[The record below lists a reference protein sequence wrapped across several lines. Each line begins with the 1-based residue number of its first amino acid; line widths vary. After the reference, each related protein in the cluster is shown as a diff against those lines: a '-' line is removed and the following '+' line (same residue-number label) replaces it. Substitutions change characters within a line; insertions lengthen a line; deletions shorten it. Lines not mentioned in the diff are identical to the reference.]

1 MPSGPH
7 VIAMATPDDGPPV
20 LRPRISRHKSA
31 GATVPTDQQVA
42 SHLVVQAARRL
53 EIVSTVAFIAVLL
66 LWLLVNFFTG
76 QLASE
81 FASPLQWAP
90 PIAALTSSAAMLLIA
105 RSGRWSSATLI
116 RIGLVYEVVMS
127 LAVVCG
133 AYFVAFQGLDASD
146 LTDDRIGINGVVPW
160 TMFFTVLVPAR
171 PREALIALVIS
182 NAFVPLL
189 YVQQVTIGAAPALSV
204 SQFLTIF
211 VLPYA
216 ATIALSYVAARVVH
230 SLGVEVRR
238 AHDLGSYRLDV
249 LLGKGGMG
257 EVWRASHRM
266 LARPAAIKLI
276 RRETLARDPA
286 LAATAVER
294 FEREAQVIASLQ
306 SPHTV
311 ALYDFGV
318 TDDGSL
324 FYVMELLEGVNLESL
339 VRKFGPLPPERVVYL
354 LRQACASLA
363 EAHHRGL
370 VHRDIKP
377 ANIYL
382 CHRGMEHDVV
392 KVLDFGI
399 VKKAVTDDEPAVR
412 ALTRAND
419 IAGTPDYMA
428 PEIAM
433 GTASVDRRADIYA
446 LGCVAFWLLTGR
458 PVFEEA
464 TPIAA
469 IIAHVQ
475 RQPIPPST
483 ATELDV
489 PAALDRIVLECLAK
503 EPDARPATADA
514 LSTRLGAI
522 SFARPWTE
530 QSAAQWWDAYRPSSP
545 PLDAPAETT
554 TAGMHVPRMRE
565 TTTSLEAGG
574 KAEI

>member
-1 MPSGPH
+1 
-7 VIAMATPDDGPPV
+7 MATLDDRPAV
-20 LRPRISRHKSA
+20 LRPRISAHKSA

-53 EIVSTVAFIAVLL
+53 EIVSTAALVATLL
-66 LWLLVNFFTG
+66 LWLLVNFIEG
-76 QLASE
+76 ELANE

-105 RSGRWSSATLI
+105 RSGRWSSAMLI
-116 RIGLVYEVVMS
+116 RIGLIYEVVMS
-127 LAVVCG
+127 LSVVSG
-133 AYFVAFQGLDASD
+133 AYLVAFQGLGASD
-146 LTDDRIGINGVVPW
+146 LTSDRIGINGVALW

-189 YVQQVTIGAAPALSV
+189 YLQQVHVGIAPALGMG
-204 SQFLTIF
+204 QFIQIF

-216 ATIALSYVAARVVH
+216 ATIVLSYVAARVVH
-230 SLGVEVRR
+230 HLGVEVRR

-249 LLGKGGMG
+249 LLGRGGMG

-276 RRETLARDPA
+276 RRDTLARDPVM
-286 LAATAVER
+286 AATAVDR

-311 ALYDFGV
+311 ELYDFGV

-324 FYVMELLEGVNLESL
+324 FYVMELLDGVNLETL

-354 LRQACASLA
+354 LRQACSSLA

-382 CHRGMEHDVV
+382 CHRGMEYDVV

-399 VKKAVTDDEPAVR
+399 VKKAVTEDEPAVR
-412 ALTRAND
+412 VLTGAND
-419 IAGTPDYMA
+419 ITGTPDYMA

-433 GTASVDRRADIYA
+433 GAASVDGRADLYA

-464 TPIAA
+464 TPMAA

-483 ATELDV
+483 TTEFEV
-489 PAALDRIVLECLAK
+489 PAALDQIVLDCLAK
-503 EPDARPATADA
+503 DPEARPANADA
-514 LSTRLGAI
+514 LSTRLAAI

-530 QSAAQWWDAYRPSSP
+530 QSAVRWWDAYRPSSP
-545 PLDAPAETT
+545 PLDASAQTTRTGAHVSPTQTT
-554 TAGMHVPRMRE
+554 TRV
-565 TTTSLEAGG
+565 
-574 KAEI
+574 

>member
-1 MPSGPH
+1 
-7 VIAMATPDDGPPV
+7 MATRDDGRAV
-20 LRPRISRHKSA
+20 LRPRISPHKSA
-31 GATVPTDQQVA
+31 DPTVPTDQQVA

-53 EIVSTVAFIAVLL
+53 EIVSSVALVAVLL
-66 LWLLVNFFTG
+66 LWLLVNFFEG
-76 QLASE
+76 EIANELASP
-81 FASPLQWAP
+81 AQWAP

-127 LAVVCG
+127 VSVACG
-133 AYFVAFQGLDASD
+133 AYLVAFQGVDASV
-146 LTDDRIGINGVVPW
+146 LTNERIGVNAVVPW

-189 YVQQVTIGAAPALSV
+189 YLQQVHIGAAPALSIG
-204 SQFLTIF
+204 QFVPIF
-211 VLPYA
+211 VVPYA
-216 ATIALSYVAARVVH
+216 ANTVLAYVAARVVH

-249 LLGKGGMG
+249 LLGRGGMG

-276 RRETLARDPA
+276 RRDTLARDPA
-286 LAATAVER
+286 LAATAVDR

-324 FYVMELLEGVNLESL
+324 FYVMELLEGVNLETL

-354 LRQACASLA
+354 LRQACSSLA

-399 VKKAVTDDEPAVR
+399 VKKAVTDNEPAAR
-412 ALTRAND
+412 ALTTAND
-419 IAGTPDYMA
+419 IAGTPDFMA

-433 GTASVDRRADIYA
+433 GASNIDGRADIYA

-464 TPIAA
+464 TPMAA
-469 IIAHVQ
+469 IIAHV
-475 RQPIPPST
+475 RNQPMPPST
-483 ATELDV
+483 ATEFEV
-489 PAALDRIVLECLAK
+489 PAAMDQIILDCLAK
-503 EPDARPATADA
+503 DPEARPATAEA
-514 LSTRLGAI
+514 LSTRLAAI

-530 QSAAQWWDAYRPSSP
+530 QSAVRWWDAYRPSST
-545 PLDAPAETT
+545 PLDPPDQTT
-554 TAGMHVPRMRE
+554 MAGVRVSPTQA
-565 TTTSLEAGG
+565 TTRLAADG
-574 KAEI
+574 KADA

>member
-1 MPSGPH
+1 MTDEGR
-7 VIAMATPDDGPPV
+7 PV
-20 LRPRISRHKSA
+20 LRARRKSGGTTA
-31 GATVPTDQQVA
+31 PTDQQQVA

-53 EIVSTVAFIAVLL
+53 EIVSTVALIAVLL
-66 LWLLVNFFTG
+66 LWLLVNFLENE
-76 QLASE
+76 LANE

-90 PIAALTSSAAMLLIA
+90 PIAALTSSTAMLLIA

-116 RIGLVYEVVMS
+116 RIGLVYEVVM
-127 LAVVCG
+127 AVSVASG
-133 AYFVAFQGLDASD
+133 AYLVAFQGLDASD
-146 LTDDRIGINGVVPW
+146 LSNDRIGFNGVVPW

-189 YVQQVTIGAAPALSV
+189 YLQQVYVGAAPALRV
-204 SQFLTIF
+204 GDFVPIF
-211 VLPYA
+211 VLPYVA
-216 ATIALSYVAARVVH
+216 NIVLSYVAARVVH

-238 AHDLGSYRLDV
+238 AHDLGSYRLEV
-249 LLGKGGMG
+249 LLGRGGMG

-276 RRETLARDPA
+276 RRDTLARDPA
-286 LAATAVER
+286 MASTAVDR

-324 FYVMELLEGVNLESL
+324 FYVMELLEGVNLERL
-339 VRKFGPLPPERVVYL
+339 VKKFGPLPPERVVYL

-377 ANIYL
+377 ANLYL
-382 CHRGMEHDVV
+382 CQRGMEHDVV

-399 VKKAVTDDEPAVR
+399 VKKVVSDDEPAAR
-412 ALTRAND
+412 ELTRAHEV
-419 IAGTPDYMA
+419 AGTPDFMA

-433 GTASVDRRADIYA
+433 GAGNVDGRADLYA

-458 PVFEEA
+458 PVFEET
-464 TPIAA
+464 TPMAA

-483 ATELDV
+483 ATEFEV
-489 PAALDRIVLECLAK
+489 PAALDQIILDLLAK
-503 EPDARPATADA
+503 DPGARPANADV
-514 LSTRLGAI
+514 LSARLAAI

-530 QSAAQWWDAYRPSSP
+530 QSALRWWDAYRPSSAS
-545 PLDAPAETT
+545 LDAFAETT
-554 TAGMHVPRMRE
+554 SAALPVSPTQA
-565 TTTSLEAGG
+565 TTRLQAGG
-574 KAEI
+574 KAEV

>member
-1 MPSGPH
+1 
-7 VIAMATPDDGPPV
+7 MANAGERPAV
-20 LRPRISRHKSA
+20 LRPRIGRHRSA
-31 GATVPTDQQVA
+31 GATVPTDHLVA

-53 EIVSTVAFIAVLL
+53 EIVSSVALVAVLL
-66 LWLLVNFFTG
+66 LWLLVNFFECEI
-76 QLASE
+76 ANE
-81 FASPLQWAP
+81 FASPAQWAP

-127 LAVVCG
+127 VSVACG
-133 AYFVAFQGLDASD
+133 AYLVAFHGLAASE
-146 LTDDRIGINGVVPW
+146 LTNDRIGVNGVVPW

-171 PREALIALVIS
+171 PREALVALVIS

-189 YVQQVTIGAAPALSV
+189 YLQQVQIGAAPALSV
-204 SQFLTIF
+204 GQFLPMF

-216 ATIALSYVAARVVH
+216 ANTVLAYVAARVVH

-249 LLGKGGMG
+249 LLGRGGMG

-276 RRETLARDPA
+276 RRDTLARDPS
-286 LAATAVER
+286 LAATAIDR

-324 FYVMELLEGVNLESL
+324 FYVMELLEGVNLEVL
-339 VRKFGPLPPERVVYL
+339 VRKFWPLPPERVVYL
-354 LRQACASLA
+354 LRQVCSSLA

-412 ALTRAND
+412 ALTGAND
-419 IAGTPDYMA
+419 IAGTPDFMA
-428 PEIAM
+428 PEIAT
-433 GTASVDRRADIYA
+433 GASNIDGRADIYA
-446 LGCVAFWLLTGR
+446 LGCVAFWLLTAR

-464 TPIAA
+464 TPLAA
-469 IIAHVQ
+469 IIAHV
-475 RQPIPPST
+475 RGHPIPPST
-483 ATELDV
+483 ATEFDV
-489 PAALDRIVLECLAK
+489 PAALDQIILDCLAK
-503 EPDARPATADA
+503 DPEARPALEIGGRPMSEATEAAELRGLPRDQR
-514 LSTRLGAI
+514 LSHPRPA
-522 SFARPWTE
+522 ARP
-530 QSAAQWWDAYRPSSP
+530 AD
-545 PLDAPAETT
+545 LDPDPARDLGLAPADDRILPC
-554 TAGMHVPRMRE
+554 TAAASR
-565 TTTSLEAGG
+565 TCL
-574 KAEI
+574 

>member
-1 MPSGPH
+1 
-7 VIAMATPDDGPPV
+7 MANPDDGPAV
-20 LRPRISRHKSA
+20 LRHRIGRHKSA
-31 GATVPTDQQVA
+31 AATAPTDQQVA

-53 EIVSTVAFIAVLL
+53 EIVSSVALVAVLL
-66 LWLLVNFFTG
+66 LWLLVNFLEG
-76 QLASE
+76 EIANE
-81 FASPLQWAP
+81 FASPAQWAP

-105 RSGRWSSATLI
+105 RSGRWSSPTLI

-127 LAVVCG
+127 ISVACG
-133 AYFVAFQGLDASD
+133 AYLVAFHGLDASD
-146 LTDDRIGINGVVPW
+146 LTNDRIGFNGVAPW

-171 PREALIALVIS
+171 PREALLALVLS

-189 YVQQVTIGAAPALSV
+189 YLQQVHIGAAPALSV
-204 SQFLTIF
+204 GQFVPIF

-216 ATIALSYVAARVVH
+216 ANTVLSYVAARVVH

-238 AHDLGSYRLDV
+238 AHDLGSYRLDM
-249 LLGKGGMG
+249 LLGRGGMG

-276 RRETLARDPA
+276 RRDTLARDPA
-286 LAATAVER
+286 LAATAVDR

-324 FYVMELLEGVNLESL
+324 FYVMELLEGVNLEGL
-339 VRKFGPLPPERVVYL
+339 VRQFGPLPAERVVYL
-354 LRQACASLA
+354 LRQVCSSLA
-363 EAHHRGL
+363 EAHHHGL
-370 VHRDIKP
+370 VHRDVKP

-382 CHRGMEHDVV
+382 CHRGMEYDVV

-399 VKKAVTDDEPAVR
+399 VKKAVTDNEPTVR
-412 ALTRAND
+412 ELTRAND
-419 IAGTPDYMA
+419 IAGTPNYMA

-433 GTASVDRRADIYA
+433 STASVDGRADLYA
-446 LGCVAFWLLTGR
+446 VGCVAFWLLTGR

-464 TPIAA
+464 TPMAT

-483 ATELDV
+483 ATEFEV
-489 PAALDRIVLECLAK
+489 PAALDEIILDCLAK
-503 EPDARPATADA
+503 DPAARPASADV
-514 LSTRLGAI
+514 LSTRLAAI

-530 QSAAQWWDAYRPSSP
+530 QSAVRWWDVYRPSSAP
-545 PLDAPAETT
+545 IDVSAESTRAAVRVSPTAATTRLDP
-554 TAGMHVPRMRE
+554 
-565 TTTSLEAGG
+565 GG
-574 KAEI
+574 KPRSEIY

>member
-1 MPSGPH
+1 MTDEGR
-7 VIAMATPDDGPPV
+7 PV
-20 LRPRISRHKSA
+20 LHARRKSA
-31 GATVPTDQQVA
+31 GTTAPTDQQQVA

-53 EIVSTVAFIAVLL
+53 EIVSTVALIAVLL
-66 LWLLVNFFTG
+66 LWLLVNFLENE
-76 QLASE
+76 LANE

-116 RIGLVYEVVMS
+116 RIGLVYEVVM
-127 LAVVCG
+127 AVSVASG
-133 AYFVAFQGLDASD
+133 AYLVAFQGLDASD
-146 LTDDRIGINGVVPW
+146 LSNDRIGFNGVVPW

-189 YVQQVTIGAAPALSV
+189 YLQQVYVGAAPALRV
-204 SQFLTIF
+204 GDFVPIF
-211 VLPYA
+211 VLPYVA
-216 ATIALSYVAARVVH
+216 NIVLSYVAARVVH

-238 AHDLGSYRLDV
+238 AHDLGSYRLEV
-249 LLGKGGMG
+249 LLGRGGMG

-276 RRETLARDPA
+276 RRDTLARDPA
-286 LAATAVER
+286 MASTAVDR

-324 FYVMELLEGVNLESL
+324 FYVMELLEGVNLERL
-339 VRKFGPLPPERVVYL
+339 VKKFGPLPPERVVYL

-377 ANIYL
+377 ANLYL
-382 CHRGMEHDVV
+382 CQRGMEHDVV

-399 VKKAVTDDEPAVR
+399 VKKVVSDDEPAAR
-412 ALTRAND
+412 ELTRAHEV
-419 IAGTPDYMA
+419 AGTPDFMA

-433 GTASVDRRADIYA
+433 GAGNVDGRADLYA

-458 PVFEEA
+458 PVFEET
-464 TPIAA
+464 TPMAA

-483 ATELDV
+483 ATEFEV
-489 PAALDRIVLECLAK
+489 PAALDQIILDLLAK
-503 EPDARPATADA
+503 DPGARPANADV
-514 LSTRLGAI
+514 LSARLAAI

-530 QSAAQWWDAYRPSSP
+530 QSALRWWDAYRPSSAS
-545 PLDAPAETT
+545 LDAFAETT
-554 TAGMHVPRMRE
+554 SAALPVSPTQA
-565 TTTSLEAGG
+565 TTRLQAGG
-574 KAEI
+574 KAEV

>member
-1 MPSGPH
+1 
-7 VIAMATPDDGPPV
+7 MATTDEGRPV
-20 LRPRISRHKSA
+20 LRARRKWTST
-31 GATVPTDQQVA
+31 TVPTNQQVA

-53 EIVSTVAFIAVLL
+53 EIVSTVAFGAVLL
-66 LWLLVNFFTG
+66 LWLLVNFLEG
-76 QLASE
+76 ELANE

-90 PIAALTSSAAMLLIA
+90 PIAALASSAAMLLIA

-127 LAVVCG
+127 LSVVCG
-133 AYFVAFQGLDASD
+133 AYLVAFQGLDAPD
-146 LTDDRIGINGVVPW
+146 LSNDRIGINGVALW

-189 YVQQVTIGAAPALSV
+189 YIQQVSIGAAPALGV
-204 SQFLTIF
+204 SQFLPIF

-216 ATIALSYVAARVVH
+216 ATIVLSYVAARVVH

-238 AHDLGSYRLDV
+238 AHDLGSYRLEA
-249 LLGKGGMG
+249 LLGRGGMG

-276 RRETLARDPA
+276 RRDTLARDPA
-286 LAATAVER
+286 MAATAVDR

-318 TDDGSL
+318 TDDGAL
-324 FYVMELLEGVNLESL
+324 FYVMELLEGVNLDTL
-339 VRKFGPLPPERVVYL
+339 VKRFGPLPPERVVYL
-354 LRQACASLA
+354 LRQACSSLA

-399 VKKAVTDDEPAVR
+399 VKKVVADDEPAAR
-412 ALTRAND
+412 ELTRANGV
-419 IAGTPDYMA
+419 AGTPEYMA
-428 PEIAM
+428 PEIAI
-433 GTASVDRRADIYA
+433 GTESVDGRADIYA

-458 PVFEEA
+458 PVFEER
-464 TPIAA
+464 TPMAA
-469 IIAHVQ
+469 IIAHVN
-475 RQPIPPST
+475 RQPIPPGT
-483 ATELDV
+483 ATEFEV
-489 PAALDRIVLECLAK
+489 PAALDQIILDCLAK
-503 EPDARPATADA
+503 DPEARPASADV
-514 LSTRLGAI
+514 LSTRLAAI
-522 SFARPWTE
+522 SFAQPWTE
-530 QSAAQWWDAYRPSSP
+530 QSAVRWWDAYRPSSA
-545 PLDAPAETT
+545 PLDASEETT
-554 TAGMHVPRMRE
+554 RAGVPVSPTQA
-565 TTTSLEAGG
+565 TTRLEAGG

>member
-1 MPSGPH
+1 
-7 VIAMATPDDGPPV
+7 MATRDDGRAV
-20 LRPRISRHKSA
+20 LRPRISPHKSA
-31 GATVPTDQQVA
+31 DPTVPTDQQVA

-53 EIVSTVAFIAVLL
+53 DIVSSVALVAVLL
-66 LWLLVNFFTG
+66 LWFLVNFFEG
-76 QLASE
+76 EIANELASP
-81 FASPLQWAP
+81 AQWAP

-127 LAVVCG
+127 VSVACG
-133 AYFVAFQGLDASD
+133 AYLVAFQGVDASV
-146 LTDDRIGINGVVPW
+146 LTNERIGVNAVVPW

-189 YVQQVTIGAAPALSV
+189 YLQQVHTGAAPALSV
-204 SQFLTIF
+204 GQFVPIF
-211 VLPYA
+211 VVPYA
-216 ATIALSYVAARVVH
+216 ANTALAYVAARVVH

-249 LLGKGGMG
+249 LLGRGGMG

-276 RRETLARDPA
+276 RRDTLARDPA
-286 LAATAVER
+286 LAATAVDR

-324 FYVMELLEGVNLESL
+324 FYVMELLEGVNLETL

-354 LRQACASLA
+354 LRQACSSLA

-399 VKKAVTDDEPAVR
+399 VKKAVTDNEPASR
-412 ALTRAND
+412 ALTTAND
-419 IAGTPDYMA
+419 IAGTPDFMA

-433 GTASVDRRADIYA
+433 GASNIDGRADIYA

-464 TPIAA
+464 TPMAA
-469 IIAHVQ
+469 IIAHV
-475 RQPIPPST
+475 RDQPIPPST
-483 ATELDV
+483 ATEFEV
-489 PAALDRIVLECLAK
+489 PAALDQIILDCLAK
-503 EPDARPATADA
+503 DPEARPATAQA
-514 LSTRLGAI
+514 LSTRLAAI

-530 QSAAQWWDAYRPSSP
+530 QSAVRWWDSYRPSSA
-545 PLDAPAETT
+545 PLDAPDQTT
-554 TAGMHVPRMRE
+554 MAGVRVSPTQA
-565 TTTSLEAGG
+565 TTRLEADG
-574 KAEI
+574 KADV

>member
-1 MPSGPH
+1 MTDEGR
-7 VIAMATPDDGPPV
+7 PV
-20 LRPRISRHKSA
+20 LRARRKSGGTTA
-31 GATVPTDQQVA
+31 PTDQQQVA

-53 EIVSTVAFIAVLL
+53 EIVSTVALIAVLL
-66 LWLLVNFFTG
+66 LWLLVNFLENE
-76 QLASE
+76 LANE

-116 RIGLVYEVVMS
+116 RIGLVYEVVM
-127 LAVVCG
+127 AVSVASG
-133 AYFVAFQGLDASD
+133 AYLVAFQGLDASD
-146 LTDDRIGINGVVPW
+146 LSNDRIGFNGVVPW

-189 YVQQVTIGAAPALSV
+189 YLQQVYVGAAPALRV
-204 SQFLTIF
+204 GDFVPIF
-211 VLPYA
+211 VLPYVA
-216 ATIALSYVAARVVH
+216 NIVLSYVAARVVH

-238 AHDLGSYRLDV
+238 AHDLGSYRLEV
-249 LLGKGGMG
+249 LLGRGGMG

-276 RRETLARDPA
+276 RRDTLARDPA
-286 LAATAVER
+286 MASTAVDR

-324 FYVMELLEGVNLESL
+324 FYVMELLEGVNLERL
-339 VRKFGPLPPERVVYL
+339 VKKFGPLPPERVVYL

-377 ANIYL
+377 ANLYL
-382 CHRGMEHDVV
+382 CQRGMEHDVV

-399 VKKAVTDDEPAVR
+399 VKKVVSDDEPAAR
-412 ALTRAND
+412 ELTRAHEV
-419 IAGTPDYMA
+419 AGTPDFMA

-433 GTASVDRRADIYA
+433 GAGNVDGRADLYA

-458 PVFEEA
+458 PVFEET
-464 TPIAA
+464 TPMAA

-483 ATELDV
+483 ATEFEV
-489 PAALDRIVLECLAK
+489 PAALDQIILDLLAK
-503 EPDARPATADA
+503 DPGARPANADV
-514 LSTRLGAI
+514 LSARLAAI

-530 QSAAQWWDAYRPSSP
+530 QSALRWWDAYRPSSAS
-545 PLDAPAETT
+545 LDAFAETT
-554 TAGMHVPRMRE
+554 SAALPVSPTQA
-565 TTTSLEAGG
+565 TTRLQAGG
-574 KAEI
+574 KAEV

>member
-1 MPSGPH
+1 
-7 VIAMATPDDGPPV
+7 MANPDDRPAV
-20 LRPRISRHKSA
+20 LRPRMGRHKSA
-31 GATVPTDQQVA
+31 VATVPTDHQVA
-42 SHLVVQAARRL
+42 SHLVVEAARRL
-53 EIVSTVAFIAVLL
+53 EIVSSVALVAVLL
-66 LWLLVNFFTG
+66 LWLLVNFFEG
-76 QLASE
+76 EIPNE
-81 FASPLQWAP
+81 FASPVQWAP

-127 LAVVCG
+127 VSVACG
-133 AYFVAFQGLDASD
+133 AYLVAFHGLAASD
-146 LTDDRIGINGVVPW
+146 LTNDRIGVNGVVPW

-189 YVQQVTIGAAPALSV
+189 YLQQVHIGAAPALSV
-204 SQFLTIF
+204 GQFIPIF

-216 ATIALSYVAARVVH
+216 ANTVLAYVAARVVH

-238 AHDLGSYRLDV
+238 AHDLGSYRLDM
-249 LLGKGGMG
+249 LLGRGGMG

-276 RRETLARDPA
+276 RRDTLARDPA
-286 LAATAVER
+286 LAATAVDR

-324 FYVMELLEGVNLESL
+324 FYVMELLEGVNLEAL
-339 VRKFGPLPPERVVYL
+339 VRQFGPLPAERVVYL
-354 LRQACASLA
+354 LRQVCSSLA
-363 EAHHRGL
+363 EAHHHGL
-370 VHRDIKP
+370 VHRDVKP

-382 CHRGMEHDVV
+382 CHRGMEYDVV

-399 VKKAVTDDEPAVR
+399 VKKAVTDDEPTVR
-412 ALTRAND
+412 ELTRAND
-419 IAGTPDYMA
+419 IAGTPNYMA

-433 GTASVDRRADIYA
+433 GAASVDGRADLYA
-446 LGCVAFWLLTGR
+446 VGCVAFWLLTGR

-464 TPIAA
+464 TPMAT

-483 ATELDV
+483 ATEFEV
-489 PAALDRIVLECLAK
+489 PAALDQIILDCLAK
-503 EPDARPATADA
+503 DPEARPATADV
-514 LSTRLGAI
+514 LSTRLAAI

-530 QSAAQWWDAYRPSSP
+530 QSAVRWWDAYRPSSA
-545 PLDAPAETT
+545 PLDVSDQSTRAAVHVSPTSATT
-554 TAGMHVPRMRE
+554 RP
-565 TTTSLEAGG
+565 
-574 KAEI
+574 

>member
-1 MPSGPH
+1 
-7 VIAMATPDDGPPV
+7 MATSDDGRPV
-20 LRPRISRHKSA
+20 LRARRKSA
-31 GATVPTDQQVA
+31 TATVPTDQQVA

-53 EIVSTVAFIAVLL
+53 EIVSTVALLAVLL
-66 LWLLVNFFTG
+66 LWLLVNFLEG
-76 QLASE
+76 AIADE
-81 FASPLQWAP
+81 FASPEQWAP

-127 LAVVCG
+127 VSVACG
-133 AYFVAFQGLDASD
+133 TYLVAFHGLAAPD
-146 LTDDRIGINGVVPW
+146 LTNDRIGVNGVVPW

-171 PREALIALVIS
+171 PREALIALVLS

-189 YVQQVTIGAAPALSV
+189 YLQQVHVGVAPALSV
-204 SQFLTIF
+204 GQFIPIF

-216 ATIALSYVAARVVH
+216 ANIVLSYVAARVVH

-238 AHDLGSYRLDV
+238 AHDLGSYRLEM
-249 LLGKGGMG
+249 LLGRGGMG

-276 RRETLARDPA
+276 RRDTLARDPA
-286 LAATAVER
+286 MAATAVDR

-324 FYVMELLEGVNLESL
+324 YYVMELLEGVNLERL

-354 LRQACASLA
+354 LRQACSSLA

-377 ANIYL
+377 ANLYL
-382 CHRGMEHDVV
+382 CQRGMECDVV

-399 VKKAVTDDEPAVR
+399 VKKVATDDEPAAR
-412 ALTRAND
+412 ELTRANNV
-419 IAGTPDYMA
+419 AGTPDYMA

-433 GTASVDRRADIYA
+433 GAGNIDARVDIYA

-458 PVFEEA
+458 PVFEEK
-464 TPIAA
+464 TPMAA
-469 IIAHVQ
+469 IIAHVKN
-475 RQPIPPST
+475 QPIPPST
-483 ATELDV
+483 ATEFDV
-489 PAALDRIVLECLAK
+489 PAALDQIVLDCLAK
-503 EPDARPATADA
+503 DPNARPVTAEA

-530 QSAAQWWDAYRPSSP
+530 QSAVRWWEAYRPSSVS
-545 PLDAPAETT
+545 LDTLAETT
-554 TAGMHVPRMRE
+554 
-565 TTTSLEAGG
+565 S
-574 KAEI
+574 AEIPASPTQATTRLQDGGRAEV

>member
-1 MPSGPH
+1 MTDQGR
-7 VIAMATPDDGPPV
+7 PV
-20 LRPRISRHKSA
+20 LRAHRK
-31 GATVPTDQQVA
+31 ATIATGPTDSRVA
-42 SHLVVQAARRL
+42 SHLVAQAARRL
-53 EIVSTVAFIAVLL
+53 EIVSSVALIAVLL
-66 LWLLVNFFTG
+66 LWLVVNFLEG
-76 QLASE
+76 ELDNE
-81 FASPLQWAP
+81 FSSPLQWAP
-90 PIAALTSSAAMLLIA
+90 PIAALTSSFAMLLIA

-127 LAVVCG
+127 LSVACG
-133 AYFVAFQGLDASD
+133 AYLVAFQGLNASD
-146 LTDDRIGINGVVPW
+146 LTNDRIGVNGVVPW

-171 PREALIALVIS
+171 PREALVALVLS

-189 YVQQVTIGAAPALSV
+189 YLQQVHVGVAPALSV
-204 SQFLTIF
+204 GQFTPIF

-216 ATIALSYVAARVVH
+216 ANIVLSYVAARVVH
-230 SLGVEVRR
+230 HLGVEIRR
-238 AHDLGSYRLDV
+238 AHDLGSYRLDA
-249 LLGKGGMG
+249 LLGRGGMG

-276 RRETLARDPA
+276 RRDTLARDPA
-286 LAATAVER
+286 MAATAVDR

-324 FYVMELLEGVNLESL
+324 FYVMELLEGVNLETL
-339 VRKFGPLPPERVVYL
+339 VKRFGPVPPERVVYL

-382 CHRGMEHDVV
+382 CQRGMEYDVV

-399 VKKAVTDDEPAVR
+399 VKKAVTDDEPSVR
-412 ALTRAND
+412 ELTRAND
-419 IAGTPDYMA
+419 VAGTPEYMA

-433 GTASVDRRADIYA
+433 GTGSVDGRTDIYA

-458 PVFEEA
+458 PVFEEK
-464 TPIAA
+464 TPMAA

-475 RQPIPPST
+475 RQPISPST
-483 ATELDV
+483 ATEFEV
-489 PAALDRIVLECLAK
+489 PPALDQIILDCLSK
-503 EPDARPATADA
+503 DPEARPATADA
-514 LSTRLGAI
+514 LSTRLAAI

-530 QSAAQWWDAYRPSSP
+530 QSAFRWWDAYRPSSP
-545 PLDAPAETT
+545 PLDVSEETT
-554 TAGMHVPRMRE
+554 MAGVRVSPTQA
-565 TTTSLEAGG
+565 TTRLEVDGR
-574 KAEI
+574 AEM

>member
-1 MPSGPH
+1 
-7 VIAMATPDDGPPV
+7 MATLDDRPAV
-20 LRPRISRHKSA
+20 LRPRISARKTA

-42 SHLVVQAARRL
+42 SHLAVQAAHRL
-53 EIVSTVAFIAVLL
+53 EIVSMAALVATLL
-66 LWLLVNFFTG
+66 LWLLVNFIAG
-76 QLASE
+76 ELANE
-81 FASPLQWAP
+81 FAPPLQWAP

-127 LAVVCG
+127 LSAVSG
-133 AYFVAFQGLDASD
+133 AYLVAFQGLGESD
-146 LTDDRIGINGVVPW
+146 LTSDRIGINGVALW

-189 YVQQVTIGAAPALSV
+189 YLQQVHVGIAPALGIGRFI
-204 SQFLTIF
+204 QIF

-230 SLGVEVRR
+230 HLGVEVRR
-238 AHDLGSYRLDV
+238 AHDLGSYRLEV
-249 LLGKGGMG
+249 LLGRGGMG

-276 RRETLARDPA
+276 RRDTLARDPA
-286 LAATAVER
+286 MAATAVDR

-324 FYVMELLEGVNLESL
+324 YYVMELLEGVNLETL

-354 LRQACASLA
+354 LRQACSSLA

-382 CHRGMEHDVV
+382 CQRGMEHDVV

-412 ALTRAND
+412 QLTRAND
-419 IAGTPDYMA
+419 IAGTPEYMA

-433 GTASVDRRADIYA
+433 GTASVDGRADLYA

-464 TPIAA
+464 TPMAA

-483 ATELDV
+483 TTEFEL
-489 PAALDRIVLECLAK
+489 PAALDQVVLDCLAK
-503 EPDARPATADA
+503 DPEARPADADA
-514 LSTRLGAI
+514 LSTRLAAI

-530 QSAAQWWDAYRPSSP
+530 QRAVRWWDAYRPSSA
-545 PLDAPAETT
+545 PLGSSADTT
-554 TAGMHVPRMRE
+554 RTGVPVSPTQA
-565 TTTSLEAGG
+565 TTRV
-574 KAEI
+574 

>member
-1 MPSGPH
+1 MSISHEGR
-7 VIAMATPDDGPPV
+7 PV
-20 LRPRISRHKSA
+20 LRPRHKSA
-31 GATVPTDQQVA
+31 STTVQTDQQVA

-53 EIVSTVAFIAVLL
+53 EIVSSVALMAVLL
-66 LWLLVNFFTG
+66 LWLLVNVLEG
-76 QLASE
+76 EIANELASAE
-81 FASPLQWAP
+81 QWAP
-90 PIAALTSSAAMLLIA
+90 PITALTSSALMLLIA
-105 RSGRWSSATLI
+105 RSGRFSSATLI

-127 LAVVCG
+127 VSVACG
-133 AYFVAFQGLDASD
+133 TYLVAFHGLSASD
-146 LTDDRIGINGVVPW
+146 LTNDRIGVNGVVPW

-171 PREALIALVIS
+171 PREALAALVVS

-189 YVQQVTIGAAPALSV
+189 YIQQVYAGVAPALSV
-204 SQFLTIF
+204 GQFVPIF

-216 ATIALSYVAARVVH
+216 ANIVLSYVAACVIHR
-230 SLGVEVRR
+230 LGVEVRQ

-249 LLGKGGMG
+249 LLGRGGMG

-276 RRETLARDPA
+276 RRDTLALDPA
-286 LAATAVER
+286 LAATAVDR

-306 SPHTV
+306 SPNTV

-324 FYVMELLEGVNLESL
+324 FYVMELLEGVNLETL
-339 VRKFGPLPPERVVYL
+339 VKKFGPLPPERVVYL
-354 LRQACASLA
+354 MRQACSSLA

-399 VKKAVTDDEPAVR
+399 VKKAAVADDEPAAR
-412 ALTRAND
+412 ELTRANQV
-419 IAGTPDYMA
+419 AGTPEYMA
-428 PEIAM
+428 PETVT
-433 GTASVDRRADIYA
+433 GHGVVDSRADLYA

-458 PVFEEA
+458 PVFEEK
-464 TPIAA
+464 TPMAA

-475 RQPIPPST
+475 QQPIAPST
-483 ATELDV
+483 ATEFEV
-489 PAALDRIVLECLAK
+489 PAALDQLILECLAK
-503 EPDARPATADA
+503 DPEARPVSAEV
-514 LSTRLGAI
+514 LSTRLAAI

-530 QSAAQWWDAYRPSSP
+530 QSALHWWDAYRPSSP
-545 PLDAPAETT
+545 PLDVSNETT
-554 TAGMHVPRMRE
+554 RTGMPVPATAA
-565 TTTSLEAGG
+565 TTRF
-574 KAEI
+574 

>member
-1 MPSGPH
+1 
-7 VIAMATPDDGPPV
+7 MATPDDERPV
-20 LRPRISRHKSA
+20 LRARRKSP
-31 GATVPTDQQVA
+31 GTTGPTDQQVA

-53 EIVSTVAFIAVLL
+53 EIVSTVALVSVLL
-66 LWLLVNFFTG
+66 FWLLVNFLEG
-76 QLASE
+76 ELANE
-81 FASPLQWAP
+81 FGSLQQWAP
-90 PIAALTSSAAMLLIA
+90 PIGALTSSAAMLLIA
-105 RSGRWSSATLI
+105 RSRRWSSATLI

-127 LAVVCG
+127 VSVTCG
-133 AYFVAFQGLDASD
+133 TYLVAFQGMDAAFFS
-146 LTDDRIGINGVVPW
+146 TDRIGVNAVVPW

-171 PREALIALVIS
+171 PRDALVALVIS

-189 YVQQVTIGAAPALSV
+189 YLQQVQAGSAPALSLG
-204 SQFLTIF
+204 QFLPVF
-211 VLPYA
+211 VLPYTA
-216 ATIALSYVAARVVH
+216 NIVLAYVAARVVH

-249 LLGKGGMG
+249 LLGRGGMG

-276 RRETLARDPA
+276 RRDALARDPA
-286 LAATAVER
+286 MAATAVDR

-324 FYVMELLEGVNLESL
+324 FYVMELLEGVNLDTL
-339 VRKFGPLPPERVVYL
+339 VKKFGPVPPERVVYL

-382 CHRGMEHDVV
+382 WQRGMEHDVV

-399 VKKAVTDDEPAVR
+399 VKKGIAEDGPEART
-412 ALTRAND
+412 LTRAND
-419 IAGTPDYMA
+419 VAGTPDYMA

-433 GTASVDRRADIYA
+433 GTGSIDGRADIYA

-458 PVFEEA
+458 PVFEEKTA
-464 TPIAA
+464 MAA
-469 IIAHVQ
+469 IVAHVH

-483 ATELDV
+483 ATEFAV
-489 PAALDRIVLECLAK
+489 PAALDHIVLDCLAK
-503 EPDARPATADA
+503 DPEARPATADA
-514 LSTRLGAI
+514 LATRLAAI

-530 QSAAQWWDAYRPSSP
+530 QSAFRWWDAYRPSSA
-545 PLDAPAETT
+545 PLDASAATTKADGRIPPAPAAT
-554 TAGMHVPRMRE
+554 G
-565 TTTSLEAGG
+565 LEAGG
-574 KAEI
+574 RARI

>member
-1 MPSGPH
+1 
-7 VIAMATPDDGPPV
+7 MATRDEGRPV
-20 LRPRISRHKSA
+20 LRARHKSA
-31 GATVPTDQQVA
+31 GTTVPTDPQVA

-53 EIVSTVAFIAVLL
+53 EIVSSVALMAVLL
-66 LWLLVNFFTG
+66 LWLLVNFLEG
-76 QLASE
+76 ELPNE

-90 PIAALTSSAAMLLIA
+90 PIAALTSSALMLLIA
-105 RSGRWSSATLI
+105 RSGLWPSATLI

-127 LAVVCG
+127 IALACG
-133 AYFVAFQGLDASD
+133 AYLVAFQGLHASD
-146 LTDDRIGINGVVPW
+146 LTNDRVGFNGVVPW

-171 PREALIALVIS
+171 PREALVALIVS
-182 NAFVPLL
+182 NGFVPLL
-189 YVQQVTIGAAPALSV
+189 YLQQVHVGAAPALSV
-204 SQFLTIF
+204 GDFIPIF
-211 VLPYA
+211 VLPYVA
-216 ATIALSYVAARVVH
+216 NIVLSYVAACVVH
-230 SLGVEVRR
+230 RLGVEVRQ

-249 LLGKGGMG
+249 LLGRGGMG

-276 RRETLARDPA
+276 RRDTLARDPA
-286 LAATAVER
+286 LAATAVDR

-324 FYVMELLEGVNLESL
+324 FYVMELLEGVNLEVL
-339 VRKFGPLPPERVVYL
+339 VKKFGPLPPERVVYL
-354 LRQACASLA
+354 LRQACSSLA

-382 CHRGMEHDVV
+382 CHRGMEYDVV

-399 VKKAVTDDEPAVR
+399 VKKAVNDNEAAMR
-412 ALTRAND
+412 ALTAVND
-419 IAGTPDYMA
+419 VAGTPDFMA

-433 GTASVDRRADIYA
+433 GAANIDGRADIYA

-464 TPIAA
+464 TPMAA

-483 ATELDV
+483 ATEFEV
-489 PAALDRIVLECLAK
+489 PAALDQIILDCLAK
-503 EPDARPATADA
+503 DPEARPVNAEA
-514 LSTRLGAI
+514 LSTQLAAV

-530 QSAAQWWDAYRPSSP
+530 QSAVRWWDVYRPSSP
-545 PLDAPAETT
+545 PLDVATETT
-554 TAGMHVPRMRE
+554 RTGVRVSPTQA
-565 TTTSLEAGG
+565 TTRLGAGG
-574 KAEI
+574 KAEV

>member
-1 MPSGPH
+1 MTNEGH
-7 VIAMATPDDGPPV
+7 PV
-20 LRPRISRHKSA
+20 LRARRKSA
-31 GATVPTDQQVA
+31 GTTAPTDQQQVA

-53 EIVSTVAFIAVLL
+53 EIVSTVALIAVLL
-66 LWLLVNFFTG
+66 LWLLVNFLQDELG
-76 QLASE
+76 NE

-127 LAVVCG
+127 LSVACG
-133 AYFVAFQGLDASD
+133 AYLVAFQGLAASD
-146 LTDDRIGINGVVPW
+146 LSNDRVGFNGVVPW

-189 YVQQVTIGAAPALSV
+189 YLQQVYVGAAPALSV
-204 SQFLTIF
+204 GAFVPIF
-211 VLPYA
+211 VLPYVA
-216 ATIALSYVAARVVH
+216 NIVLSYVAARVVH

-238 AHDLGSYRLDV
+238 AHDLGSYRLEA
-249 LLGKGGMG
+249 LLGRGGMG

-276 RRETLARDPA
+276 RRDTLARDPA
-286 LAATAVER
+286 MAATAVDR

-324 FYVMELLEGVNLESL
+324 FYVMELLEGVNLERL
-339 VRKFGPLPPERVVYL
+339 VKKFGPLPPERVVYL
-354 LRQACASLA
+354 LRQACSSLA

-377 ANIYL
+377 ANLYL
-382 CHRGMEHDVV
+382 CQRGMEHDVV
-392 KVLDFGI
+392 KVLDFGS
-399 VKKAVTDDEPAVR
+399 VKKVATDDEPAAR

-419 IAGTPDYMA
+419 VAGTPDFMA

-433 GTASVDRRADIYA
+433 GAGNVDGRADLYA

-458 PVFEEA
+458 PVFEET
-464 TPIAA
+464 TPMAA

-483 ATELDV
+483 ATEFAV
-489 PAALDRIVLECLAK
+489 PAALDEIILDCLAK
-503 EPDARPATADA
+503 DPAARPANADVLSARLAA
-514 LSTRLGAI
+514 L

-530 QSAAQWWDAYRPSSP
+530 QSALRWWDSYRPASAT
-545 PLDAPAETT
+545 LDTFAETT
-554 TAGMHVPRMRE
+554 SAHLPVSPTQA
-565 TTTSLEAGG
+565 TTRLHAGG
-574 KAEI
+574 KAEV